1 MYMNEKFILKFEIG
15 PYEQIYK
22 FTKEM
27 AVDVEAVKKICDDAF
42 MENVLAQFDKMHE
55 ILKSRFWNL
64 WIFALDSTS
73 KCSFTNVNSAFSV
86 SAV

>member
-1 MYMNEKFILKFEIG
+1 MRTLDTIYHPKMYIAIMYMNEKFILKFEIG

-55 ILKSRFWNL
+55 ILKSRF
-64 WIFALDSTS
+64 
-73 KCSFTNVNSAFSV
+73 
-86 SAV
+86 

>member
-27 AVDVEAVKKICDDAF
+27 AADIDAIKKICDTTF
-42 MENVLAQFDKMHE
+42 MDEVMLLFDKMHE
-55 ILKSRFWNL
+55 
-64 WIFALDSTS
+64 
-73 KCSFTNVNSAFSV
+73 SFKKKFS
-86 SAV
+86 